1 MRNRISNRKNKSRKK
16 IIIAVAL
23 LLIGIGAG
31 GYIYASQKDESAPK
45 VSQQPVNAAPKQE
58 KKSTIRIIATGDMLP
73 HDTVNQAA
81 KTSSGYDYLPM
92 FTHVEKYL
100 KDRDISFCNQE
111 SPSAKSLGVSGYP
124 TFNAPPAFAQNLNQL
139 GCNVINLANN
149 HSNDKG
155 STGIKE
161 TRDVW
166 DGLDTLAVSG
176 TARSAAEQ
184 NKISVFENNGIK
196 FAFLSY
202 TKCSNDNNF
211 SSYELNTLNKS
222 LTDKQLQAARDQAD
236 VILVGAHWCREN
248 TSKQDSD
255 QEQWM
260 QYFANQGATA
270 VIGTGPH
277 WLQPVKKYKGSN
289 GNEMVAWFSLGNFLS
304 TQEELN
310 GLIGGI
316 AAMDLDIQTK
326 KITSLSFLPTYMHY
340 EWTQSEKAAG
350 NLLARKNLALY
361 PLDQAAVPLSKSLNN
376 TTVEAETKKVQDLL
390 NTYTEVTI
398 LKSE

>member
-1 MRNRISNRKNKSRKK
+1 MRNRMSNRKNKSRKK
-16 IIIAVAL
+16 LFLGVAL
-23 LLIGIGAG
+23 VLLVVGVG
-31 GYIYASQKDESAPK
+31 GYIYASQKNEPAPN
-45 VSQQPVNAAPKQE
+45 VSQQPVKAAPKQE
-58 KKSTIRIIATGDMLP
+58 KSTIRIIATGDMLP

-81 KTSSGYDYLPM
+81 KTSAGYDYLPM
-92 FTHVEKYL
+92 FTHVETYL

-124 TFNAPPAFAQNLNQL
+124 TFNAPPVFAQNLNQL

-149 HSNDKG
+149 HSNDRG
-155 STGIKE
+155 RTGIVE
-161 TRDVW
+161 TRDTW
-166 DGLDTLAVSG
+166 DGLGTLAVAG
-176 TARSAAEQ
+176 TARSAEEQ
-184 NKISVFENNGIK
+184 NKISVFENKGVK

-222 LTDKQLQAARDQAD
+222 LTDTQLKAAREQAD
-236 VILVGAHWCREN
+236 VIIVGAHWCHEN
-248 TSKQDSD
+248 TSRQDSD

-260 QYFANQGATA
+260 QYFADQGVAV

-277 WLQPVKKYKGSN
+277 WLQPVKKITGTN
-289 GNEMVAWFSLGNFLS
+289 GNEMTAWFSLGNFLS

-316 AAMDLDIQTK
+316 AVMDMDIATK
-326 KITSLSFLPTYMHY
+326 KITKLSFLPTYMHY

-361 PLDQAAVPLSKSLNN
+361 PLDQAAVPLSKSLHN
-376 TTVEAETKKVQDLL
+376 TTVEAETKKVHDLL

-398 LKSE
+398 LKSK